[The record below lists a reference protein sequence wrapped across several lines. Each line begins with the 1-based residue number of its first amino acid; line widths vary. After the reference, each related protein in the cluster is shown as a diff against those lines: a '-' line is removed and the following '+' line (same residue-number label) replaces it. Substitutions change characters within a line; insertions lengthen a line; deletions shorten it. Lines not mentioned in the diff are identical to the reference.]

1 MSFRISRWLSRDVIT
16 KFTVSA
22 CLSFQSHFKVVLLAA
37 CSFRSTLIDH
47 WNHSFRTSTPLSHLW
62 TSLIVLTH
70 LRLPPLPQKKKKI
83 INNGNDQS
91 RAVKCGVQKR
101 VGNWV
106 HIWNVKKRIQFPS
119 FCLQLSSIRQIIR
132 ENSFQQ
138 KKKKP
143 RLKFEPSLHKSAGFE
158 QLGPELKMSNI
169 LLLPKVTML
178 MKSATFIWFY
188 LYEEFQIQPKY
199 NFRRKKEGM

>member
-1 MSFRISRWLSRDVIT
+1 MIT

-37 CSFRSTLIDH
+37 CSFRSRLIDH

-70 LRLPPLPQKKKKI
+70 LRLPPLPQKIII

-101 VGNWV
+101 VG
-106 HIWNVKKRIQFPS
+106 K
-119 FCLQLSSIRQIIR
+119 LSSHMKRQKA
-132 ENSFQQ
+132 NPVSFFLSTIFQYRANYPR
-138 KKKKP
+138 KFFSTKGKKP
-143 RLKFEPSLHKSAGFE
+143 KLKFEPSLHKSAGFE
-158 QLGPELKMSNI
+158 QLGPELKMSSI

-178 MKSATFIWFY
+178 KKSATFI
-188 LYEEFQIQPKY
+188 
-199 NFRRKKEGM
+199 

>member
-37 CSFRSTLIDH
+37 CSFHRTLIEH
-47 WNHSFRTSTPLSHLW
+47 WNHSFRTSTPISHLW

-70 LRLPPLPQKKKKI
+70 LRLPHLPQKI
-83 INNGNDQS
+83 G
-91 RAVKCGVQKR
+91 
-101 VGNWV
+101 
-106 HIWNVKKRIQFPS
+106 
-119 FCLQLSSIRQIIR
+119 QIIR
-132 ENSFQQ
+132 ENSLQQ

-158 QLGPELKMSNI
+158 QLGPQLKMSSI

-178 MKSATFIWFY
+178 KKSATFIWFY